1 MTFTIVSCSFAFLII
16 SMFNGLFVAPSE
28 LVQVNQIHTADVSLW
43 ESARFLESTHYAII
57 STAMQVPLISVCLLC
72 FLCIAESVG
81 VKEVGKAVEFDSRA
95 PMRHSRR

>member
-1 MTFTIVSCSFAFLII
+1 
-16 SMFNGLFVAPSE
+16 MFNGLFVAPSE

-43 ESARFLESTHYAII
+43 ESTHYAII

-72 FLCIAESVG
+72 FLCIAEAVG
-81 VKEVGKAVEFDSRA
+81 VKEVGKAVEVDSRA